1 MILFG
6 LCLCASFVSLD
17 FVSASFVTSQRA
29 NINILAQTFIEE
41 DKKEGFF
48 FFPFQVRKYDQ
59 GDVFFGY
66 YGVLKVN
73 LCKIAETRKNKQ
85 KLT

>member
-41 DKKEGFF
+41 DKKEGSFF
-48 FFPFQVRKYDQ
+48 FFHFRSENMI
-59 GDVFFGY
+59 
-66 YGVLKVN
+66 KVTFS
-73 LCKIAETRKNKQ
+73 LDIMGC
-85 KLT
+85 